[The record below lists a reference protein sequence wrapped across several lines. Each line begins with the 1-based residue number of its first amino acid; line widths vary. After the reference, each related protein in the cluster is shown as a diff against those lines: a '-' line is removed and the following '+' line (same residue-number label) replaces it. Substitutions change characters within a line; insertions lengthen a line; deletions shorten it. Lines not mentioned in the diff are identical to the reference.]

1 MAKRNFNNIKP
12 DFKDKYYVYALCK
25 PDGSVFYIGKGKNN
39 RINHHFQKWHLSK
52 SHNKKNQTIRKY
64 GDSVKREILCY
75 FDSED
80 SAYDYEEWLISFYG
94 IDSEGGCLRQ
104 YAKTRDEMSTC
115 FNELASIQSRKKT
128 TLEVEALVLEV
139 YRLYFTECENKYYIS
154 EVTSASFNQVDT
166 WVKGVKHKIL
176 YDKYINSGLIKK
188 NREVT
193 QEFKLHKIYTVV
205 ELRKDRED
213 WLKGKP
219 TNKIAEKYGVATST
233 LLGIFYGKTCKG
245 LFHDYSQ
252 IPKRYLNR
260 KNKTKWLEDRIY

>member
-104 YAKTRDEMSTC
+104 YAKTRDEMSNC
-115 FNELASIQSRKKT
+115 FSNVASIQSRKKT
-128 TLEVEALVLEV
+128 TPDIEALVLKV
-139 YRLYFTECENKYYIS
+139 YSMYFTDCENRYYIS
-154 EVTSASFNQVDT
+154 EVTGVSYQQVYT
-166 WVKGVKHKIL
+166 WIKGAKHKVL
-176 YDKYINSGLIKK
+176 YEKYISSGVVKK

-193 QEFKLHKIYTVV
+193 KEFKLDKRYTVTS
-205 ELRKDRED
+205 LRKDRED
-213 WLKGKP
+213 WLNGKP
-219 TNKIAEKYGVATST
+219 LADISKKYGTTANK
-233 LLGIFYGKTCKG
+233 LGRLFRGYSCRG
-245 LFHDYSQ
+245 LFHDYSS
-252 IPKRYLNR
+252 IPKLLKNR
-260 KNKTKWLEDRIY
+260 RE